1 MRNRW
6 LTNEPLKIFDDEM
19 EVTAFIAFEKLD
31 RNRVEVVTGDS
42 PLAAG
47 M

>member
-6 LTNEPLKIFDDEM
+6 LTNEPLTIFDDEM

-31 RNRVEVVTGDS
+31 RNRVEVVTDDS
-42 PLAAG
+42 PLAAR